1 MAPGG
6 SYSKISLVASSSVNV
21 VPIDIAEPSEAALAK
36 SSLAGGAASAGAA
49 VRQPPA
55 SARRV
60 MVMRRKRRFVFIA
73 PESRPRGA
81 AKMECPADVV
91 AGFRRA
97 RGGLELQFPTRRA
110 LRPRGRVDPPLTA
123 AGS

>member
-60 MVMRRKRRFVFIA
+60 MVMRRKRRLLFMA
-73 PESRPRGA
+73 PGSPSRRA
-81 AKMECPADVV
+81 AEMERSADLV

-97 RGGLELQFPTRRA
+97 GGGRRSSPA
-110 LRPRGRVDPPLTA
+110 PGAGTVGPPA
-123 AGS
+123 P

>member
-97 RGGLELQFPTRRA
+97 RGGFATQIQTPPPPPPPGRA
-110 LRPRGRVDPPLTA
+110 HRP
-123 AGS
+123 